1 MDVLAR
7 LLVNILEE
15 GLIYGIMAMGV
26 YITYRVL
33 NFPDLTVDGTFPL
46 GCCVTAVLIANGVHP
61 LVALIASFAAGCLAG
76 LITGLIHVKLRI
88 TDLLSGI
95 LVMTGLWSVNLTIL
109 SGKSVMPFYNHP
121 TIFNSG
127 MVELLPEN
135 LYARRVLLVLVLV
148 TMAVKI
154 LLDLYYR
161 TKSGI
166 LLRAAG
172 DNHQFVTALAV
183 DSGRM
188 KILGLMLGNGLTA
201 LSGSVLAQQA
211 ESANVSSGTGMMVMA
226 LASVIIGT
234 ALFGRIRFMKAT
246 TMVVLGSII
255 YKACLVIA
263 MQLGLPTNYLKLLMS
278 VLFIAALLAGKGM
291 DRNHGRKDRH
301 GRVART

>member
-1 MDVLAR
+1 MDVFVR

-46 GCCVTAVLIANGVHP
+46 GCCVTAVLIANGVNP
-61 LVALIASFAAGCLAG
+61 VVALAASFAAGCIAG
-76 LITGLIHVKLRI
+76 LVTGLIHVKLHI

-95 LVMTGLWSVNLTIL
+95 LVMTGLWSINLVVL
-109 SGKSVMPFYNHP
+109 GGKSVMPFYNQP

-127 MVELLPEN
+127 LVKLFPQA
-135 LYARRVLLVLVLV
+135 LYGRRVLIILFLVAL
-148 TMAVKI
+148 AVKI
-154 LLDLYYR
+154 LLDLYYK

-172 DNHQFVTALAV
+172 DNSQFVTALAV
-183 DSGRM
+183 DPGKM

-234 ALFGRIRFMKAT
+234 ALFGRIRFIKAT

-255 YKACLVIA
+255 YKACLVAA

-278 VLFIAALLAGKGM
+278 VLFIAALLAGKAM
-291 DRNHGRKDRH
+291 DKNQGRKDRH
-301 GRVART
+301 AKAAHS